1 MSVEKTNL
9 KLLKNKDFILLFL
22 GGFVSRIGNGIHY
35 IALVWF
41 ILDITGSGSATGLIL
56 LLSTLPGVII
66 GPFSG
71 VIADKFDRKKLIV
84 YMDILRGLIVL
95 WLCYI
100 IYIGIAGFFHIGLA
114 TVLIA
119 ICTSFFN
126 PAITAS
132 IPNIVDDKLLQKA
145 NSLNHFSMNFTQ
157 IIGAAVGGILIAA
170 FGIAGVFFI
179 NGISFLISAFS
190 EFFITIPVIKIEE
203 KIEKSPT
210 IINEIKFGL
219 NFLWNKKEL
228 VSLFTIALFLNFVST
243 GLMIL
248 GIPFV
253 YKELLGVNS
262 QLYGYA
268 QSVFPAGAVI
278 GSIIL
283 SQIPEIKNYFKVLLY
298 SLSSQSMLLIV
309 IAVPLLPYLLK
320 NTSVMTIY
328 YSLILILFVVG
339 ILNAVVNVP
348 ISILLQ
354 RLIPDNLR
362 GRITGLLSTM
372 SQALVPISV
381 AMTGYLLD
389 LVPVYTLFLGAGI
402 TSLGLSLYIAK
413 IPAMQKLN
421 YKKEKDQTNIKV
433 STHTLDA

>member
-1 MSVEKTNL
+1 MKKTNL
-9 KLLKNKDFILLFL
+9 KLLKNKDFLLLFL

-41 ILDITGSGSATGLIL
+41 VLDITNSGSATGMIL

-84 YMDILRGLIVL
+84 YMDVLRGLIVL
-95 WLCYI
+95 WLGYTV
-100 IYIGIAGFFHIGLA
+100 YLGTANFFHISIA
-114 TVLIA
+114 TILIA

-126 PAITAS
+126 PAISAS
-132 IPNIVDDKLLQKA
+132 IPNLVNDKLLQKA

-157 IIGAAVGGILIAA
+157 IIGAAVGGILIAV

-190 EFFITIPVIKIEE
+190 ELFINIPAVKIEKE
-203 KIEKSPT
+203 LEKSPT

-219 NFLWNKKEL
+219 NFLWKKKEL

-243 GLMIL
+243 GLVIL
-248 GIPFV
+248 GLPFV
-253 YKELLGVNS
+253 YKEILQVNS
-262 QLYGYA
+262 TFYGYA
-268 QSVFPAGAVI
+268 QSVFPAGAVV

-283 SQIPEIKNYFKVLLY
+283 SQIPEIRNYFKVLLY
-298 SLSSQSMLLIV
+298 SLSSQSLLMILV
-309 IAVPLLPYLLK
+309 AIPLIPYLL
-320 NTSVMTIY
+320 NTAGVMTIY
-328 YSLILILFVVG
+328 YTLMFILFIIG

-381 AMTGYLLD
+381 ALTGYLLD
-389 LVPVYTLFLGAGI
+389 IVPVYTLFLGAGI
-402 TSLGLSLYIAK
+402 VSLGLSLYIAK

-421 YKKEKDQTNIKV
+421 YTEEKIQPNMEV
-433 STHTLDA
+433 STNTLDA

>member
-1 MSVEKTNL
+1 MKKTNL
-9 KLLKNKDFILLFL
+9 KLLKNKDFILLFF
-22 GGFVSRIGNGIHY
+22 GGFISRIGNGIHY

-41 ILDITGSGSATGLIL
+41 VLDITGSGSATGLIL
-56 LLSTLPGVII
+56 LLSTLPGVLI

-71 VIADKFDRKKLIV
+71 VIADKFDRKKLII
-84 YMDILRGLIVL
+84 YMDILRGFIVL
-95 WLCYI
+95 WLGYT
-100 IYIGIAGFFHIGLA
+100 IYIDTANFFHIGLA

-126 PAITAS
+126 PAVTAS
-132 IPNIVDDKLLQKA
+132 IPNIVDDLLLQKA

-157 IIGAAVGGILIAA
+157 IIGAAVGGILIAS

-179 NGISFLISAFS
+179 NGISFLLSAFS
-190 EFFITIPVIKIEE
+190 EIFINIPPVKIETE
-203 KIEKSPT
+203 IENNPT
-210 IINEIKFGL
+210 ILNEITFGL
-219 NFLWNKKEL
+219 NFLWQKKEL

-243 GLMIL
+243 GLVIL
-248 GIPFV
+248 GLPFV

-268 QSVFPAGAVI
+268 QSIFPAGAVV

-298 SLSSQSMLLIV
+298 SLSSQSLLMIIV
-309 IAVPLLPYLLK
+309 AVPLLPYFIE
-320 NTSVMTIY
+320 NASIMTIY
-328 YSLILILFVVG
+328 YSLMLILFIVG

-381 AMTGYLLD
+381 ALTGYLLD
-389 LVPVYTLFLGAGI
+389 IVPVYTLFLGAGI
-402 TSLGLSLYIAK
+402 SSLGLSLYIAK

-421 YKKEKDQTNIKV
+421 YNIEKVQTNMGI
-433 STHTLDA
+433 STQTPDA

>member
-1 MSVEKTNL
+1 MKKANL

-41 ILDITGSGSATGLIL
+41 ILDITGSGSVTGIIL

-71 VIADKFDRKKLIV
+71 VIADKFNRKKLIV
-84 YMDILRGLIVL
+84 SMDVLRGLIVL
-95 WLCYI
+95 WLGYTV
-100 IYIGIAGFFHIGLA
+100 YTGIANFFYIGLA

-119 ICTSFFN
+119 ICSSFFN
-126 PAITAS
+126 PAVTAS
-132 IPNIVDDKLLQKA
+132 IPNIVKNQLLQKA

-157 IIGAAVGGILIAA
+157 IIGAAVGGILIAT

-190 EFFITIPVIKIEE
+190 ELFINIPEVKMEQEIK
-203 KIEKSPT
+203 KSPT

-219 NFLWNKKEL
+219 NYLWKKKEI

-243 GLMIL
+243 GLVIL
-248 GIPFV
+248 GLPYV
-253 YKELLGVNS
+253 YKEILSVNS
-262 QLYGYA
+262 RLYGYA
-268 QSVFPAGAVI
+268 QSIFPAGAVV

-283 SQIPEIKNYFKVLLY
+283 SQIPEIKNYFKVLFYTLTFQSIFMIILSF
-298 SLSSQSMLLIV
+298 SLF
-309 IAVPLLPYLLK
+309 PYFLT
-320 NTSVMTIY
+320 NASTMNIY
-328 YSLILILFVVG
+328 YFIMGGLFIVG
-339 ILNAVVNVP
+339 ILNAVLNVP
-348 ISILLQ
+348 INVLLQ
-354 RLIPDNLR
+354 KLIPDNLR

-372 SQALVPISV
+372 SQALVPLSL
-381 AMTGYLLD
+381 ALTGYLLD
-389 LVPVYTLFLGAGI
+389 IVPVYTIFLGSGI
-402 TSLGLSLYIAK
+402 LSLGLSLSILK

-421 YKKEKDQTNIKV
+421 YSQKNSESDLGL
-433 STHTLDA
+433 STDTLDA

>member
-1 MSVEKTNL
+1 MKKSNL
-9 KLLKNKDFILLFL
+9 KLMKNKDFVLLFL

-41 ILDITGSGSATGLIL
+41 VLDITNSGSATGIIL

-71 VIADKFDRKKLIV
+71 VIADKFDRKKLII

-95 WLCYI
+95 WLGYT
-100 IYIGIAGFFHIGLA
+100 IYIDIAGFFHIGIA

-119 ICTSFFN
+119 LCTSFFN
-126 PAITAS
+126 PAVSAS

-157 IIGAAVGGILIAA
+157 IIGAAVGGILIAS

-179 NGISFLISAFS
+179 NGISFLVSAFS
-190 EFFITIPVIKIEE
+190 ELFLNIPEV
-203 KIEKSPT
+203 KIEKKLEKNPT

-219 NFLWNKKEL
+219 SFLWSKKEL

-243 GLMIL
+243 GLVIL
-248 GIPFV
+248 GLPYV
-253 YKELLGVNS
+253 YKELLSVNS

-283 SQIPEIKNYFKVLLY
+283 SQIPEIKNYFKTLLY
-298 SLSSQSMLLIV
+298 SLSSQSFLMILVALPLFPTIV
-309 IAVPLLPYLLK
+309 QNY
-320 NTSVMTIY
+320 TTMTIY
-328 YSLILILFVVG
+328 YSLMIILIIIG
-339 ILNAVVNVP
+339 ILNSVVNVP

-381 AMTGYLLD
+381 ALTGYLID
-389 LVPVYTLFLGAGI
+389 IVPVYTLFLGAGI
-402 TSLGLSLYIAK
+402 ISLGLSLYIAK
-413 IPAMQKLN
+413 IPAMKKLN
-421 YKKEKDQTNIKV
+421 YSKRNVDTKMKV
-433 STHTLDA
+433 STEILDA

>member
-1 MSVEKTNL
+1 VEKTNL
-9 KLLKNKDFILLFL
+9 KLLKNKNFILLFL

-41 ILDITGSGSATGLIL
+41 VLDITGSGSATGLIL

-84 YMDILRGLIVL
+84 YMDILRGLVVL
-95 WLCYI
+95 WLGYTV
-100 IYIGIAGFFHIGLA
+100 YIGTANFFHIGLA

-119 ICTSFFN
+119 VCTSFFN
-126 PAITAS
+126 PAVTAS
-132 IPNIVDDKLLQKA
+132 IPNIVDDELLQKA
-145 NSLNHFSMNFTQ
+145 NSLNHFSINFTQ
-157 IIGAAVGGILIAA
+157 IIGAAVGGILIAI

-190 EFFITIPVIKIEE
+190 EIFINIPEVKIEE
-203 KIEKSPT
+203 EIEKAPT
-210 IINEIKFGL
+210 IINEIKFGF
-219 NFLWNKKEL
+219 NFLWQKKEL
-228 VSLFTIALFLNFVST
+228 VSLFTVALFLNFVST
-243 GLMIL
+243 GLVVL
-248 GIPFV
+248 GLPFV

-268 QSVFPAGAVI
+268 QSIFPAGAVI

-283 SQIPEIKNYFKVLLY
+283 SQIPEIRNYFKVLFY
-298 SLSSQSMLLIV
+298 SLSSQSMLMIIV
-309 IAVPLLPYLLK
+309 AVPLLPYFLT
-320 NTSVMTIY
+320 NASVMTIY
-328 YSLILILFVVG
+328 YSLMLILFIVG

-372 SQALVPISV
+372 SQALVPISL
-381 AMTGYLLD
+381 ALTGYLLD

-402 TSLGLSLYIAK
+402 ASLGLSLYIAK

-421 YKKEKDQTNIKV
+421 YKEEKVEPNMEV
-433 STHTLDA
+433 STNTLDA

>member
-1 MSVEKTNL
+1 MEKTNL

-41 ILDITGSGSATGLIL
+41 VLDITGSGSATGLIL
-56 LLSTLPGVII
+56 LLSTLPGVVI

-71 VIADKFDRKKLIV
+71 VIADKFDRKKLII
-84 YMDILRGLIVL
+84 YMDILRGLVVL
-95 WLCYI
+95 WLGYI
-100 IYIGIAGFFHIGLA
+100 VYIGTANFFHIGLA

-119 ICTSFFN
+119 VFTSFFN
-126 PAITAS
+126 PAVTAS
-132 IPNIVDDKLLQKA
+132 IPNLVDDKLLQKA

-157 IIGAAVGGILIAA
+157 IIGAAVGGILIAV

-190 EFFITIPVIKIEE
+190 EIFINIPEVKIEE
-203 KIEKSPT
+203 ELEKAPT
-210 IINEIKFGL
+210 IINEIKFGF
-219 NFLWNKKEL
+219 NFLWQKKEL
-228 VSLFTIALFLNFVST
+228 VSLFTVALFLNFVST
-243 GLMIL
+243 GLVVL
-248 GIPFV
+248 GLPFV

-268 QSVFPAGAVI
+268 QSIFPAGAVI

-283 SQIPEIKNYFKVLLY
+283 SQIPEIRNYFKVLFY
-298 SLSSQSMLLIV
+298 SLSSQSMLMIIV
-309 IAVPLLPYLLK
+309 AVPLLPYFLA
-320 NTSVMTIY
+320 NASVMTIY
-328 YSLILILFVVG
+328 YSLMLILFIVG

-362 GRITGLLSTM
+362 GRINGLLSTM
-372 SQALVPISV
+372 SQALVPISL
-381 AMTGYLLD
+381 ALTGYLLD

-402 TSLGLSLYIAK
+402 ASLGLSLYIAK

-421 YKKEKDQTNIKV
+421 YKEEKVQPNMEV
-433 STHTLDA
+433 STNTLDA

>member
-1 MSVEKTNL
+1 MQKDNL

-41 ILDITGSGSATGLIL
+41 VLDITGSGSATGMIL
-56 LLSTLPGVII
+56 LLSTLPGVLI

-84 YMDILRGLIVL
+84 YMDIIRGLIVL
-95 WLCYI
+95 WLGYTV
-100 IYIGIAGFFHIGLA
+100 YIGTANFFHIGIA

-132 IPNIVDDKLLQKA
+132 IPNIVHDKLLQKA

-157 IIGAAVGGILIAA
+157 IIGAAVGGILIAT

-190 EFFITIPVIKIEE
+190 EIFITLPETKIEKE
-203 KIEKSPT
+203 LEKSPT

-219 NFLWNKKEL
+219 NFLWKKKEL

-243 GLMIL
+243 GLVIL
-248 GIPFV
+248 GLPFV
-253 YKELLGVNS
+253 FKELLEVNS

-268 QSVFPAGAVI
+268 QSVFPAGAVV

-283 SQIPEIKNYFKVLLY
+283 SQIPEIRNYFKVLFY
-298 SLSSQSMLLIV
+298 SLSSQSILLAL
-309 IAVPLLPYLLK
+309 IALPILPYFLM
-320 NTSVMTIY
+320 NTATMQIY
-328 YSLILILFVVG
+328 YSLMVILFIVG

-381 AMTGYLLD
+381 ALTGYLLD
-389 LVPVYTLFLGAGI
+389 IVPVYTLFLGAGI
-402 TSLGLSLYIAK
+402 LSLGLSLYIAK

-421 YKKEKDQTNIKV
+421 QCNENV
-433 STHTLDA
+433 SSNMNVATDTLDA